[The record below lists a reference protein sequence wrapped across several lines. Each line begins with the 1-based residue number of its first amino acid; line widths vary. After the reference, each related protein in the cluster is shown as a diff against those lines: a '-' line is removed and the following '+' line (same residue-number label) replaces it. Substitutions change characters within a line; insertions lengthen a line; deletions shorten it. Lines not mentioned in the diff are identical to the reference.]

1 MLLKAS
7 KCPDCERISIPSR
20 TICPYCG
27 KKAGVSTNI
36 EVEGLGHII
45 TFTELHMPPEG
56 FEPPLKMALVK
67 LTTDTMILCLED
79 EANHEEIYIGAPVEI
94 SSDSS
99 DRFTFCIKD

>member
-1 MLLKAS
+1 
-7 KCPDCERISIPSR
+7 
-20 TICPYCG
+20 
-27 KKAGVSTNI
+27 
-36 EVEGLGHII
+36 
-45 TFTELHMPPEG
+45 MPPEG